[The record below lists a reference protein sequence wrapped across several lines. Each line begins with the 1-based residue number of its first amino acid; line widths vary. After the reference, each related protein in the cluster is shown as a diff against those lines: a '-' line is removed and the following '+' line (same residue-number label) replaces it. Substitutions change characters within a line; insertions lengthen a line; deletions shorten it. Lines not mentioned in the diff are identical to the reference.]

1 MKLLLKKPRNKM
13 LNMKLVAYF
22 VVVMIVCTSALP
34 QPHKFGFG
42 VPAVAVSEP
51 VAVPVAVSVPRIV
64 PIVQPVVPVIQPYAP
79 IIPYAPIV
87 PVYGRFG

>member
-1 MKLLLKKPRNKM
+1 M

-42 VPAVAVSEP
+42 IPAVAVSQP

-64 PIVQPVVPVIQPYAP
+64 PIVQPVIPFIEP
-79 IIPYAPIV
+79 IVPYAPIV
-87 PVYGRFG
+87 PIYGRFG